1 MKKTEFTPISAQG
14 ALEHVKNGNRDKLYF
29 MKKNKEMCR
38 LSRVRLEFDEA
49 FTVQFFFL
57 LEEKA

>member
-1 MKKTEFTPISAQG
+1 MKKTEFTPVSAQG

-29 MKKNKEMCR
+29 MNKNKEMCR
-38 LSRVRLEFDEA
+38 LSRVRLDFDEA
-49 FTVQFFFL
+49 FNVQFFFL

>member
-1 MKKTEFTPISAQG
+1 MKKSEFTPISDQT

-29 MKKNKEMCR
+29 MNKSKEMCR
-38 LSRVRLEFDEA
+38 LSRVRLDFDEA